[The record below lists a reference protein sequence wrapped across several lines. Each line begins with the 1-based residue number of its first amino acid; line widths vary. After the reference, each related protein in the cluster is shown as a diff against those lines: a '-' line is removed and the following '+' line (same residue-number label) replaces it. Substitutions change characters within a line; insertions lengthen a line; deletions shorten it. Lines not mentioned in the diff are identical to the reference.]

1 MAQYKWVGQVV
12 LYDPLIEERNV
23 HIEMDTLFGWYKEF
37 VNTMAV
43 LDAMEPSQEVLRV
56 FCRRTAVEDSEESE

>member
-1 MAQYKWVGQVV
+1 MTQYKWVGQIV
-12 LYDPLIEERNV
+12 LYDPLIEERSV

-43 LDAMEPSQEVLRV
+43 LDAMEPKQEILRV
-56 FCRRTAVEDSEESE
+56 FCRRTAVEDPEK